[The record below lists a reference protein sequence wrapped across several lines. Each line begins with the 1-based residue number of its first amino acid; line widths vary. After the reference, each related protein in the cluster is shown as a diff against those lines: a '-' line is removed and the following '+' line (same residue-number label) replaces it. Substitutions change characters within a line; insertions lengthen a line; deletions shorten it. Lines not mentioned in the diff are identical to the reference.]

1 MNPHLHVLKGCAPV
15 PLANYL
21 KALGI
26 LRLVGEQVDPQAR
39 AWWEGE
45 RFCLLTKLSKEELE
59 AFFLEHYAPTPLLSP
74 WNAGSGFYRTWDAKA
89 KRLRNSKNAAALDS
103 LLASNN
109 PRIESLRNAV
119 QEVHE
124 VLPRFCQRIDVS
136 KLDKKGRDKLMILPD
151 GAGPTFPVVPKDD
164 TGKLQV
170 QRILLRQSRR
180 SDFYHAALV
189 EVEGAVKCPWLF
201 GSGGNDGNID
211 YTGRFFENLKA
222 VLFQDGGQNNRML
235 LQNALYDEHVVG
247 FLTGAAGKI
256 GQFLPSAAG
265 GANTT
270 TGFGSQ
276 STTHLNPWDFLFS
289 LEGGILFIARATRR
303 LDSSASSRAS
313 APFAVRAHAAGFATP
328 GSEKAQRGE
337 QWMPIWHQPATL
349 HDVSAMFGEA
359 RIQLDRKTANRPVD
373 VARAISRLGVARGIV
388 SFIRYGY
395 LERNGQ
401 STLAV
406 PLGRIAVQQHPLA
419 HLVDDLSGWMNTI
432 ERHSRDKNSPGRL
445 ASAERRLADTVFAA
459 LTHDH
464 SADRW
469 QAILLAAAD
478 IEAMQ
483 ATGTAIN
490 AGPIPSIR
498 PEWVAAVDDGSAE
511 VRLALAL
518 GSAAAVYVKG
528 RPKDPVRFHWL
539 PLEPN
544 ARRFKMSDKRLVN
557 DPRVIATGRDP
568 VRDLAALVERRLIE
582 SGMKGHRE
590 SPLVAARGCGARLE
604 DLTKFLEGSL
614 DVDKLAGLA
623 RAFMAIRWNRWNE
636 AGPSPLFSGL
646 IPDEPWLA
654 IRLTNL
660 PGNWINDKH
669 IPAEPRIVRL
679 LMSGDSARAIDIACN
694 RIRSAGIR
702 PPLQAG
708 VTDPATARRWAAAL
722 AFPIDWKT
730 ANMIAQILDPRLKPK
745 KGLLHA

>member
-247 FLTGAAGKI
+247 FLTGSEGKI

-270 TGFGSQ
+270 T
-276 STTHLNPWDFLFS
+276 L
-289 LEGGILFIARATRR
+289 
-303 LDSSASSRAS
+303 
-313 APFAVRAHAAGFATP
+313 TP
-328 GSEKAQRGE
+328 GIFYFRLREEYSSLLVPPGAL
-337 QWMPIWHQPATL
+337 IPA
-349 HDVSAMFGEA
+349 
-359 RIQLDRKTANRPVD
+359 RP
-373 VARAISRLGVARGIV
+373 
-388 SFIRYGY
+388 
-395 LERNGQ
+395 
-401 STLAV
+401 
-406 PLGRIAVQQHPLA
+406 
-419 HLVDDLSGWMNTI
+419 
-432 ERHSRDKNSPGRL
+432 
-445 ASAERRLADTVFAA
+445 
-459 LTHDH
+459 
-464 SADRW
+464 
-469 QAILLAAAD
+469 
-478 IEAMQ
+478 
-483 ATGTAIN
+483 
-490 AGPIPSIR
+490 
-498 PEWVAAVDDGSAE
+498 
-511 VRLALAL
+511 
-518 GSAAAVYVKG
+518 
-528 RPKDPVRFHWL
+528 
-539 PLEPN
+539 
-544 ARRFKMSDKRLVN
+544 
-557 DPRVIATGRDP
+557 
-568 VRDLAALVERRLIE
+568 AALVRRSPFGLMPPDSRRPVQKRHSAVNSGCPSGISPRHCTMSLQCLVKRGSNSTERRPTAQWMSRALSVASVSPAE
-582 SGMKGHRE
+582 SYRSFDMGIWKE
-590 SPLVAARGCGARLE
+590 TV
-604 DLTKFLEGSL
+604 
-614 DVDKLAGLA
+614 
-623 RAFMAIRWNRWNE
+623 
-636 AGPSPLFSGL
+636 
-646 IPDEPWLA
+646 
-654 IRLTNL
+654 NL
-660 PGNWINDKH
+660 PL
-669 IPAEPRIVRL
+669 P
-679 LMSGDSARAIDIACN
+679 C
-694 RIRSAGIR
+694 RSVA
-702 PPLQAG
+702 
-708 VTDPATARRWAAAL
+708 
-722 AFPIDWKT
+722 
-730 ANMIAQILDPRLKPK
+730 
-745 KGLLHA
+745 